1 MVTVKDVA
9 EKSGVSVS
17 TVSHVINGTRFVSE
31 DLRNKVREAM
41 NTLEYKPNLIARSLR
56 TKRSNVLGL
65 ILADITNPYYSEIAR
80 NIEYL
85 GHLQDYTVMLC
96 NSEGD
101 PIKEEFYIRRLSET
115 RADGIIIV
123 SSKIQ
128 PELLKEM
135 VGEHL
140 PVIFIDKHGS
150 GIQGDLIAIDEF
162 GGGRMATE
170 HLISLGHQRIACVN
184 GMSINYLNQE
194 RVNGYRAAIEAAGL
208 PMDELLVVA
217 AGFDVVDGYRNGT
230 ALLEMKNRPT
240 AIFATGD
247 LIAYGVIQA
256 AYQMGLRIPEELSV
270 VGFDDI
276 YLSEYFIPPLTTV
289 KQPLYEISEAAINCF
304 FERMENNQR
313 TGRTIHYN
321 VHLEVRES
329 TGPALEKMTE
339 NQQGGD

>member
-31 DLRNKVREAM
+31 ELKVKVRDAM
-41 NTLEYKPNLIARSLR
+41 VALEYKPNLIARSLR

-101 PIKEEFYIRRLSET
+101 PIKEEFYIRRLSEA
-115 RADGIIIV
+115 RADGIIII
-123 SSKIQ
+123 SSKIL

-135 VGEHL
+135 IGENL

-162 GGGRMATE
+162 EGGRLATE
-170 HLISLGHQRIACVN
+170 HLITLGHHRIACVN
-184 GMSINYLNQE
+184 GVSVNYLNLE
-194 RVNGYRAAIEAAGL
+194 RVNGYRSAMAAAGL
-208 PMDELLVVA
+208 PIDEQLIISS
-217 AGFDVVDGYRNGT
+217 GFDVVDGYRNGT
-230 ALLEMKNRPT
+230 KLLEMKDKPT

-256 AYQMGLRIPEELSV
+256 AYKIGIRIPEELSV

-276 YLSEYFIPPLTTV
+276 YLSKFIVPPLTTI

-304 FERMENNQR
+304 FERMENNQK

-329 TGPALEKMTE
+329 TGPAIEE
-339 NQQGGD
+339 